1 MSLQVNNN
9 AVMGKEPC
17 WGRGLIIKQLGNL
30 FSIVHVALVAS
41 GAAGR
46 GNFQNAV
53 AVPRKTRRKFNIWS
67 GDGDTSAATPSGAGP
82 LKPQADVTA
91 LGERGKQKKSPYS
104 YPGD

>member
-30 FSIVHVALVAS
+30 FSIVHAALVAS
-41 GAAGR
+41 GAGR

-53 AVPRKTRRKFNIWS
+53 AMPRKTRRKFSIWS
-67 GDGDTSAATPSGAGP
+67 GDGMP
-82 LKPQADVTA
+82 LQGLHQRLAH
-91 LGERGKQKKSPYS
+91 
-104 YPGD
+104 